1 MRIAKTQYDKGRD
14 CMETGS
20 RIRERRRELGL
31 SQDEL
36 AQKVG
41 YKNRSTIARIES
53 DENDVTQSKLKEI
66 AQALKTQ
73 VPWLMYGDERFK
85 DSRYVEVSV
94 GFDTSRKTKQPY
106 YIDPEVAAIANEL
119 KNNPDMRVLF
129 DASRHLSKQDIQTV
143 AALVKSLSQKGGD

>member
-1 MRIAKTQYDKGRD
+1 MRIVKTQYDKGRD
-14 CMETGS
+14 CMGMGS

-53 DENDVTQSKLKEI
+53 GENDIMLSKLKEI
-66 AQALKTQ
+66 ANVLETQ
-73 VPWLMYGDERFK
+73 VPWLLSGDERFK
-85 DSRYVEVSV
+85 DSRYVDVSV
-94 GFDTSRKTKQPY
+94 GFDTSRRTKQPY
-106 YIDPEVAAIANEL
+106 YDDPEVAIIANEL

-129 DASRHLSKQDIQTV
+129 DASRHLSREDMQIV
-143 AALVKSLSQKGGD
+143 AALVKSLSQKGDG